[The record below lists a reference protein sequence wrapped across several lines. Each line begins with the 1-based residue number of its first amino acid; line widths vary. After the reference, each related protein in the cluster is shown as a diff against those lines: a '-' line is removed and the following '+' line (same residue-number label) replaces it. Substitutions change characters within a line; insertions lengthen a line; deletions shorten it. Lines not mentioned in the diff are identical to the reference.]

1 MKGFFKI
8 MLATMAGM
16 LLLGVL
22 MFVLLLVVGFASM
35 SGSAPV
41 KPNSVLVLDVRN
53 AEVQE
58 RVSGDNPYQMF
69 AADRG
74 VSYIGLNDW
83 DAVLKNAADD
93 QNIKGVSLELGQI
106 SASPA
111 TLEAMRDALLRFK
124 KSGKFVYAYG
134 ISMSQGDYYLAT
146 AADSIFLHPVG
157 TMMFNGLSAQVMFY
171 KELLDK
177 LDVDVQIVR
186 HGAYKSAVEP
196 FISRKMS
203 EANREQVTEYLQSVW
218 GVFCKDIATARK
230 IDEKSVRVVADNLML
245 FDNPH
250 AALSTRF
257 VDGLA
262 YDDVYRRILKTR
274 AYARD
279 TAKVCEVAY
288 SDYLQNLHSSVS
300 APYKV
305 AVVYATGTVVDGEGG
320 TDEIGSDMLETL
332 RKLRE
337 EKSVKAVV
345 LRINSGGGSGLMS
358 EQIWREV
365 TLLKRDRPVIVS
377 MGDYAA
383 SGGYY
388 IACAADRIVAEP
400 TTITGSIGV
409 FWMVPSLGRTLSRK
423 LGVDVETVNTN
434 SSSDWLNGLRT
445 MTESEYDIVQQ
456 SVDRFYDTFV
466 RRVADGRR
474 LGVRYVDG
482 IAQGRVWTGEQALGK
497 GLVDTLGGLDL
508 AIRIAAEQA
517 KLSKYAILERPVMEN
532 FFSRML
538 TAMSGARAVRNSSR
552 NALPAAFAPY
562 LELERTLRGRSGVQ
576 AMLPYQITIR

>member
-22 MFVLLLVVGFASM
+22 LFLLLIVVGFASM
-35 SGSAPV
+35 SGSPAV

-53 AEVQE
+53 TEVQE
-58 RVSGDNPYQMF
+58 RVAEDNPYLLF
-69 AADRG
+69 AADQG
-74 VSYIGLNDW
+74 MHYVGLNDW
-83 DAVLKNAADD
+83 DAVLDKAAEDR
-93 QNIKGVSLELGQI
+93 NIRGISLELG
-106 SASPA
+106 SLYASQA
-111 TLEAMRDALLRFK
+111 SLEAMRDALLRFK

-146 AADSIFLHPVG
+146 AADSIYLHPMG
-157 TMMFNGLSAQVMFY
+157 SLMFQGLSAQVLYY
-171 KELLDK
+171 KEMLDK
-177 LDVDVQIVR
+177 LHVEVQVVR
-186 HGAYKSAVEP
+186 HGTYKSAVEP
-196 FISRKMS
+196 FISNRMS
-203 EANREQVTEYLQSVW
+203 EANREQVTEYLQSIW
-218 GVFCKDIATARK
+218 GVVCRDIAAARK
-230 IDEKSVRVVADNLML
+230 LDEKSVRVVADNLML
-245 FDNPH
+245 FDNPQ

-257 VDGLA
+257 VDGIA
-262 YDDVYRRILKTR
+262 YEDAYRSLLKTR
-274 AYARD
+274 VSARD
-279 TAKVCEVAY
+279 TAKVGEVAY
-288 SDYLQNLHSSVS
+288 ADYLNALSSSSS

-305 AVVYATGTVVDGEGG
+305 AVVYASGTITDGEGG
-320 TDEIGSDMLETL
+320 PEEIGSDMLETL
-332 RKLRE
+332 RKLRK

-345 LRINSGGGSGLMS
+345 LRINSPGGSGLMS

-400 TTITGSIGV
+400 MTVTGSIGV
-409 FWMVPSLGRTLSRK
+409 FGILPNIGKTLSDK
-423 LGVDVETVNTN
+423 LGVRVETVRTNT
-434 SSSDWLNGLRT
+434 SSDWMSGMRS
-445 MTESEYDIVQQ
+445 MTAGEYEIMQQ

-474 LGVRYVDG
+474 LGVKYVDQ
-482 IAQGRVWTGEQALGK
+482 IAQGRVWTGRDALGK

-517 KLSKYAILERPVMEN
+517 KLSKYTVWERPVMES
-532 FFSRML
+532 FFTRML
-538 TAMSGARAVRNSSR
+538 SSLSGARAARVEQAVP
-552 NALPAAFAPY
+552 ALFAPY
-562 LELERTLRGRSGVQ
+562 VEAEKALRGRSGVQ
-576 AMLPYQITIR
+576 AMLPYRITIQ

>member
-1 MKGFFKI
+1 M
-8 MLATMAGM
+8 
-16 LLLGVL
+16 
-22 MFVLLLVVGFASM
+22 
-35 SGSAPV
+35 
-41 KPNSVLVLDVRN
+41 
-53 AEVQE
+53 
-58 RVSGDNPYQMF
+58 
-69 AADRG
+69 
-74 VSYIGLNDW
+74 
-83 DAVLKNAADD
+83 
-93 QNIKGVSLELGQI
+93 
-106 SASPA
+106 
-111 TLEAMRDALLRFK
+111 
-124 KSGKFVYAYG
+124 
-134 ISMSQGDYYLAT
+134 
-146 AADSIFLHPVG
+146 
-157 TMMFNGLSAQVMFY
+157 
-171 KELLDK
+171 
-177 LDVDVQIVR
+177 
-186 HGAYKSAVEP
+186 
-196 FISRKMS
+196 
-203 EANREQVTEYLQSVW
+203 
-218 GVFCKDIATARK
+218 
-230 IDEKSVRVVADNLML
+230 
-245 FDNPH
+245 
-250 AALSTRF
+250 
-257 VDGLA
+257 
-262 YDDVYRRILKTR
+262 
-274 AYARD
+274 
-279 TAKVCEVAY
+279 
-288 SDYLQNLHSSVS
+288 
-300 APYKV
+300 
-305 AVVYATGTVVDGEGG
+305 VDGEGG
-320 TDEIGSDMLETL
+320 QDEIGSDMLETL
-332 RKLRE
+332 RKLRD

-517 KLSKYAILERPVMEN
+517 KLSKYAIMERPVMEN